1 MTSILLIGCGN
12 MGGAMLS
19 RWHEKFSDN
28 GFEFFVVS
36 PDSLS
41 CQRRLAFSEKE
52 NIDTSLRWYDNIEKF
67 PKNISPD
74 IIVFAVKPQNLAEIL
89 PEYKTRFGVTP
100 LYISIAAGKP
110 ISFFAE
116 HLGEGAKIIRTMPNT
131 PALVGKAITAIC
143 ASVNVAD
150 ADKQTAQKLM
160 EAIGSVVFVDEKD
173 MDAVTAVSGS
183 GPAYVFLFLEAL
195 ATAGERAGLNAEVA
209 KKLALA
215 TLHGSIH
222 LAEKSRENFETLRK
236 NVTSKGGTTESA
248 LNVLMQE
255 NGLKNLLENAVSE
268 AVKRA
273 KILAKQ

>member
-1 MTSILLIGCGN
+1 MWFLNMSNSSSFICHPLSVLLIGCGN

-19 RWHEKFSDN
+19 RWREKFSDN
-28 GFEFFVVS
+28 GFDFFVVS
-36 PDSLS
+36 PTHSASETFFPSLT
-41 CQRRLAFSEKE
+41 E
-52 NIDTSLRWYDNIEKF
+52 F
-67 PKNISPD
+67 PKSISPD
-74 IIVFAVKPQNLAEIL
+74 IIIFAVKPQNLSEIL
-89 PEYKTRFGVTP
+89 PEYKTRFGVLP

-116 HLGEGAKIIRTMPNT
+116 HLGEGARTVRTMPNT
-131 PALVGKAITAIC
+131 PALVGKAITAMC
-143 ASVNVAD
+143 ASVNVSD
-150 ADKQTAQKLM
+150 AEKQTAQKLM

-183 GPAYVFLFLEAL
+183 GPAYVFLFLDAL
-195 ATAGERAGLNAEVA
+195 AAAGERAGLNAEVA

-222 LAEKSRENFETLRK
+222 LAEKSSENFETLRK
-236 NVTSKGGTTESA
+236 NVTSKGGTTEAA

-255 NGLKNLLENAVSE
+255 NALKNLLENAVDA
-268 AVKRA
+268 AVKKA

>member
-1 MTSILLIGCGN
+1 

-19 RWHEKFSDN
+19 RWREKFSDN

-36 PDSLS
+36 PTHSASETFFPSL
-41 CQRRLAFSEKE
+41 AE
-52 NIDTSLRWYDNIEKF
+52 F

-89 PEYKTRFGVTP
+89 PEYKNRFGVSP

-143 ASVNVAD
+143 ASANVSD
-150 ADKQTAQKLM
+150 AEKQTAQKLM
-160 EAIGSVVFVDEKD
+160 EAIGSAVFVDEKD

-195 ATAGERAGLNAEVA
+195 ATAGERAGLSGEVA

-215 TLHGSIH
+215 SFHGSIH
-222 LAEKSRENFETLRK
+222 LAEKSGESFEKLRE
-236 NVTSKGGTTESA
+236 NVTSKGGTTEAA

-268 AVKRA
+268 AVKKA